1 MNRKL
6 ESKVEGNCQQVRSR
20 TCLCVKVVTLLNLR
34 HQKVQVVEII
44 ETKLRVKSCLDIDG
58 HGDEEVIMS

>member
-1 MNRKL
+1 MRETASRCVRGL
-6 ESKVEGNCQQVRSR
+6 FSVE
-20 TCLCVKVVTLLNLR
+20 VVTLLNLR

>member
-1 MNRKL
+1 M
-6 ESKVEGNCQQVRSR
+6 RSR
-20 TCLCVKVVTLLNLR
+20 TCLCVEVVTLLNLR

-44 ETKLRVKSCLDIDG
+44 ETKLRVKSCLDIDD